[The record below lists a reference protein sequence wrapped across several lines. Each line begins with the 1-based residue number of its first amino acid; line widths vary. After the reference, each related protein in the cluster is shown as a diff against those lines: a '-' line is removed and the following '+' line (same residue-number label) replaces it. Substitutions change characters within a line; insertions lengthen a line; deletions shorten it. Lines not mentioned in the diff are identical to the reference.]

1 MTEVHWP
8 APSGAPAAT
17 SPGEPPVPDAT
28 SSEPG
33 GGGSAGGPTG
43 PTGQPAVDAALAQL
57 DAVADR
63 PPAEQVAAFEAAHR
77 ALTGTL
83 SSIDQS

>member
-1 MTEVHWP
+1 VTEAHWQDASADP
-8 APSGAPAAT
+8 AAEPAGEPLAVDNTGTEAPGAPS
-17 SPGEPPVPDAT
+17 
-28 SSEPG
+28 
-33 GGGSAGGPTG
+33 G

-77 ALTGTL
+77 ALTATL